1 MIGNL
6 VPLSSK
12 KFDCELCDYTTSRK
26 SQYDR
31 HLSTRKH
38 KMIVNDSKMI
48 GEKFQNEF
56 NCICGKSYKHDSN
69 YYRHKKS
76 CAFVEEKEEEEK
88 TIVQNTQNS
97 GGADKEF
104 FGQIIEKIVN
114 PLVKNQNDF
123 QNLVVTQM
131 TTQQQQMTTQQQ
143 QINEIIPKIGN
154 TNCNN
159 NNTMNN
165 TTNNNKFNMNIYL
178 NEKCKDAISL
188 VDFIDNLKITDADF
202 DTTRTEGIVSGLTD
216 IFTNELRDLDVRKLP
231 IHCSDIKRETF
242 YIKEEDEWVKDDCKK
257 SILSEAIGKAKGKA
271 NQFLPAWIEEHQNCW
286 KSDSPYHN
294 EWMDVITIR
303 FGNGDPK
310 FNEKNTKKILKN
322 LATEV
327 LIDKETAMIDEE

>member
-1 MIGNL
+1 MPN
-6 VPLSSK
+6 K
-12 KFDCELCDYTTSRK
+12 KSPKIPKIFECEICEYSTCNKKDYDK
-26 SQYDR
+26 

-38 KMIVNDSKMI
+38 KILINPKNP
-48 GEKFQNEF
+48 NEQIPNIF
-56 NCICGKSYKHDSN
+56 NCICGKSYKHNSSLCC
-69 YYRHKKS
+69 HKKT
-76 CAFVEEKEEEEK
+76 CTFVEEEK
-88 TIVQNTQNS
+88 TITQNN
-97 GGADKEF
+97 GGIDIELLDK
-104 FGQIIEKIVN
+104 ILDKVVN
-114 PLVKNQNDF
+114 PLVSSHNDL
-123 QNLVVTQM
+123 QNLVVK
-131 TTQQQQMTTQQQ
+131 
-143 QINEIIPKIGN
+143 ELIPKIGN
-154 TNCNN
+154 NSNNTNC

-178 NEKCKDAISL
+178 NEKCKDAITL
-188 VDFIDNLKITDADF
+188 TDFIDNLKITDADF

-310 FNEKNTKKILKN
+310 FNEKNTKRILKN